1 METAINH
8 PRAQREAG
16 LTFFGKLRHTKA
28 AMYMGKSINPHTN
41 PGNMYARKKARKV
54 LKASSS
60 AYPKDQC
67 VKVINRELSIQMF

>member
-1 METAINH
+1 
-8 PRAQREAG
+8 
-16 LTFFGKLRHTKA
+16 
-28 AMYMGKSINPHTN
+28 MGKSINPHTN